1 MSSFTVEE
9 AAIELPAGYVGF
21 CICGNYLTYP
31 DEYIDGVQ
39 CHACYIFDRD
49 PTVHICDHCSF
60 VDEAFFVFIDED
72 GDEEVVCLEC
82 IRSEEQYEF
91 TNKMVKQC

>member
-1 MSSFTVEE
+1 MSSSTVEE
-9 AAIELPAGYVGF
+9 AVIKLPAGYVGF

-60 VDEAFFVFIDED
+60 VDEAFFVFTDED

-91 TNKMVKQC
+91 TNEAVHA